1 MKAFLSRI
9 FTDNV
14 KAALLRWWLM
24 GMCYYMIGF
33 GTQAGIGTTPVD
45 LILFLSLGTG
55 LVTVVIF
62 NPIAYNVFE
71 IVRNNEIVNKKYL
84 SKSGVVRAGYNLLEI
99 GLSAITV
106 ILVYLTYQ
114 NVNVL
119 IGTVAKLPADTVVIP
134 GEPFGF
140 ATLYLLFYSAIT
152 SLGRRITGLI
162 RKK

>member
-24 GMCYYMIGF
+24 GMCYFMVGF
-33 GTQAGIGTTPVD
+33 GTQAGIGSTPVD

-55 LVTVVIF
+55 LVTIVIY

-71 IVRNNEIVNKKYL
+71 IVRDDEIVNKKYL

-99 GLSAITV
+99 GLSTITV
-106 ILVYLTYQ
+106 ILIYLTYQ

-119 IGTVAKLPADTVVIP
+119 INTIAEKPVDTVVIP

-140 ATLYLLFYSAIT
+140 AMLYLLFYSAIT
-152 SLGRRITGLI
+152 SLGRRIMRMI
-162 RKK
+162 RKD